1 MKRLGKILFSR
12 LDTKVKTNVGVY
24 SKADVQEKVLNEYS
38 KFLDTKD
45 KMESQAKNNI
55 MKDPTILVEYDW
67 IDVDSNVRKN
77 KDKLHILRNQIEVL
91 KRCRDKVKEL
101 TNANIAFSKA
111 FEQAI
116 IDYIN
121 SGNDQ
126 VVELLFSKLK
136 RIVLENKYKSF
147 DFVNKIDNYEDV
159 IKIGE
164 EVEYFKLKLVNS
176 SEWDIA
182 HKSREIINKRK
193 KRM

>member
-12 LDTKVKTNVGVY
+12 LDTKVKTEIGVY
-24 SKADVQEKVLNEYS
+24 SRADVQEKVLDEYS

-45 KMESQAKNNI
+45 KIESQAKGSI

-67 IDVDSNVRKN
+67 IDVDSNIRKS

-91 KRCRDKVKEL
+91 KQCRDKVKEL

-111 FEQAI
+111 LEQAI

-126 VVELLFSKLK
+126 VVELLFAKIK
-136 RIVLENKYKSF
+136 KIVLENKYKSF
-147 DFVNKIDNYEDV
+147 NFVKKIDNYEDI

-164 EVEYFKLKLVNS
+164 RVEYLKLQLVNS